1 MKKLKKL
8 LSLSLVFA
16 MIFSVAIPAS
26 ASDVTF
32 SDNEIVST
40 NANNS
45 IVVTDNGIY
54 INGIFYTPAEFSE
67 LLDTAIEVETLQPA
81 SAAAGALIAG
91 TWMIPGVGEVII
103 TAAGAV
109 IVAGVVYAAGSWIY
123 DTVTNWFATRAFN
136 QSAEDAVNNCDSNK
150 QNHIMQSKHNW
161 NKFNK
166 DPKWSDVAP
175 ILIKVLK
182 DGSET
187 WEKNSQYI
195 RTLVYKGETVVVR
208 FIKDADGL
216 VKYISTAWC
225 E

>member
-1 MKKLKKL
+1 MRKLKKL
-8 LSLSLVFA
+8 LSFVLVFA
-16 MIFSVAIPAS
+16 MIFSISIPVS
-26 ASDVTF
+26 ASSIIP
-32 SDNEIVST
+32 SDSATISAGADT
-40 NANNS
+40 S
-45 IVVTDNGIY
+45 IVVTDDGIF
-54 INGIFYTPAEFSE
+54 INGLFYTPEEFAE
-67 LLDTAIEVETLQPA
+67 LLDTAVKVDTPQPA

-109 IVAGVVYAAGSWIY
+109 IVADVVYAAGSWIY

-182 DGSET
+182 DGAET

-208 FIKDADGL
+208 FIKDVDGL

>member
-40 NANNS
+40 NANNF

-123 DTVTNWFATRAFN
+123 DTVTNWFATRVFN